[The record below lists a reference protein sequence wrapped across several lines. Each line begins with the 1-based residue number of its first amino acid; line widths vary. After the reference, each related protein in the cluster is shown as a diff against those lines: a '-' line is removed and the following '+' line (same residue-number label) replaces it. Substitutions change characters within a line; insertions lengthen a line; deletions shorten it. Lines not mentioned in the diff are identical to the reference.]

1 MKTIIALKVRTIVDS
16 WSLGNFNQ
24 DVGIKMVW
32 LNFRL
37 FPWEMQ
43 KMHFFH
49 PKSCSNKIRKF
60 PKVTKAEYQSLRIN
74 HLLKKFI
81 GITVRTFSNA
91 YEIAYWM
98 KELIPEN
105 GSSLWNLKLFNFNS
119 KKMYILEILNSLK
132 WHALNIKGI
141 KNCKK

>member
-1 MKTIIALKVRTIVDS
+1 MKTIIALKVRTIVNS

-24 DVGIKMVW
+24 DMGIKMVW

-81 GITVRTFSNA
+81 GITVRNFLKCLRNCLLDERIDTRKMEVAF
-91 YEIAYWM
+91 EIW
-98 KELIPEN
+98 N
-105 GSSLWNLKLFNFNS
+105 SSIS
-119 KKMYILEILNSLK
+119 IRKMVNHVHTYLRF
-132 WHALNIKGI
+132 
-141 KNCKK
+141 

>member
-1 MKTIIALKVRTIVDS
+1 MKTIIALKVRTIADS

-60 PKVTKAEYQSLRIN
+60 PKVTKVEYQSLRIN
-74 HLLKKFI
+74 HLFKKFI

-98 KELIPEN
+98 KELLKEN
-105 GSSLWNLKLFNFNS
+105 
-119 KKMYILEILNSLK
+119 
-132 WHALNIKGI
+132 WH
-141 KNCKK
+141 

>member
-1 MKTIIALKVRTIVDS
+1 MKTIIAFKVRTIADS

-74 HLLKKFI
+74 HLLKKFL

-98 KELIPEN
+98 KELLTEN

-119 KKMYILEILNSLK
+119 KNGKSTFYSSAGVQNTRVHL
-132 WHALNIKGI
+132 W
-141 KNCKK
+141 

>member
-1 MKTIIALKVRTIVDS
+1 MGR
-16 WSLGNFNQ
+16 
-24 DVGIKMVW
+24 IKMVW

-74 HLLKKFI
+74 HLFKKFV
-81 GITVRTFSNA
+81 GITVRTFSKA

-98 KELIPEN
+98 KGLIPEN
-105 GSSLWNLKLFNFNS
+105 GSSFWNLKLFNFNS
-119 KKMYILEILNSLK
+119 KDGKSCTYLRFWILSNGILSISKESNDK
-132 WHALNIKGI
+132 IWVDHPLNGHFTFYSVAGA
-141 KNCKK
+141 